1 MTFIDVVYPC
11 VETLIF
17 SARKIHL
24 FLFSY
29 SCQHYL
35 FRYVPKGFALGSSI
49 YWMFRYPGEALAF
62 SWPNFGIL
70 LRPVTFSMPYWNRLR
85 PFWPLSYYAFI
96 KRWLLPSL
104 LHGCFFQRAPHAH
117 RWSADDYLNFTK
129 QTQKQF
135 VSNKTFGDLLIFWDL
150 HFGSGLFPFWQWPL
164 SATFW
169 LFTINLMVFLG

>member
-35 FRYVPKGFALGSSI
+35 FRYVAKGFALGSSI

-104 LHGCFFQRAPHAH
+104 LHGCFFKEQPSHTGGLLMTILISLSKHKNNLCPIRPLVIF
-117 RWSADDYLNFTK
+117 WYFGTFILVLGCFPFDSGPYQPLSDYLP
-129 QTQKQF
+129 
-135 VSNKTFGDLLIFWDL
+135 LILWF
-150 HFGSGLFPFWQWPL
+150 F
-164 SATFW
+164 
-169 LFTINLMVFLG
+169 

>member
-11 VETLIF
+11 IETLIF

-35 FRYVPKGFALGSSI
+35 FRYVPTAPRQGFPFTECSAT
-49 YWMFRYPGEALAF
+49 PAF
-62 SWPNFGIL
+62 KARPNFGIL
-70 LRPVTFSMPYWNRLR
+70 LRPNTFSMPYWKPRNAKSCG
-85 PFWPLSYYAFI
+85 FDHWAITLSL
-96 KRWLLPSL
+96 KD
-104 LHGCFFQRAPHAH
+104 GCFQAYFMVVF
-117 RWSADDYLNFTK
+117 S
-129 QTQKQF
+129 
-135 VSNKTFGDLLIFWDL
+135 KTSVKALRLERGPMTILISLSKHKNNLCPPYRVVFWDL

-169 LFTINLMVFLG
+169 LFSINLMVFLD